1 MPASPGGTRRST
13 SSTGAPASSTSAP
26 PTARSSTASASRPR
40 TCTTAAPSP
49 SAAAGSRS
57 GSGSGDRRAMSEL
70 TLTLL
75 RLGFLARLWLLVLSI
90 LGVLRRDVFGTRIER
105 RTPRSASGAP
115 AAGAAQPVVRR
126 SRQAGQPPPP
136 ADAGGPQPVVRRSR
150 QAEPRPSLR
159 TLVVTEGSLRGT
171 TLSLGQAPVLIGRA
185 PESTLVLEDDYASA
199 RHARIYPQDGE
210 WFAEDLGSTNGT
222 FIGPNRLTQPTRLE
236 AGVPV
241 RVGRTVLE
249 LRR

>member
-1 MPASPGGTRRST
+1 
-13 SSTGAPASSTSAP
+13 
-26 PTARSSTASASRPR
+26 
-40 TCTTAAPSP
+40 
-49 SAAAGSRS
+49 
-57 GSGSGDRRAMSEL
+57 MSEL

-75 RLGFLARLWLLVLSI
+75 RLGFLALLWLLVLSI

-105 RTPRSASGAP
+105 RTPRP
-115 AAGAAQPVVRR
+115 AGAAPGPAPGFARR
-126 SRQAGQPPPP
+126 PRAP
-136 ADAGGPQPVVRRSR
+136 
-150 QAEPRPSLR
+150 ETRPSLR
-159 TLVVTEGSLRGT
+159 TLVVTAGSLRGT
-171 TLSLGQAPVLIGRA
+171 TLTLGQAPVLIGRA
-185 PESTLVLEDDYASA
+185 PESTLVLDDDYASA

-222 FIGPNRLTQPTRLE
+222 FIGPDRLTQPVRLE